1 MLYPHYAWSIWEM
14 YPHEKSDTVWVQ
26 ELDEI
31 RYPSAYDGAW
41 GDPAG
46 TYLGGCPKN
55 G

>member
-1 MLYPHYAWSIWEM
+1 M

-31 RYPSAYDGAW
+31 RHPSAYDGAAW